1 MRNPRI
7 VAGIVV
13 VLAFVGYLLWAT
25 VSSQAAECHVCMAF
39 RGGRNCA
46 TASAADTVEAAR
58 SARGTACGPIAQG
71 MDASIACTNSVP
83 LTQECRK
90 R

>member
-1 MRNPRI
+1 MRNPR
-7 VAGIVV
+7 VMAGIVIA
-13 VLAFVGYLLWAT
+13 LAFIGYLLWAT
-25 VSSQAAECHVCMAF
+25 IASQAAECHVCMSF

-46 TASAADTVEAAR
+46 TASAATPTEAAR
-58 SARGTACGPIAQG
+58 SARTTACGTLAQG
-71 MDASIACTNSVP
+71 MDASIACGNSPP